1 MLAVPN
7 LSTVLGRR
15 SWECGHAMSRL
26 QGRVLAGSAGKCR
39 IMVRRFYSMLY
50 HRRGF
55 YPPGAVWSV
64 ACVFPGSVLC
74 CGWLWCR
81 YRRLYFLDAAWV
93 VTLCDT
99 QCIPICTWGP

>member
-7 LSTVLGRR
+7 LSTVLGRG
-15 SWECGHAMSRL
+15 SWECGHAMLRL

-55 YPPGAVWSV
+55 YPPWCGVERRVCFSWECAVLWLAVVSIQTSL
-64 ACVFPGSVLC
+64 FLG
-74 CGWLWCR
+74 CG
-81 YRRLYFLDAAWV
+81 V
-93 VTLCDT
+93 GGDT
-99 QCIPICTWGP
+99 V